1 MAKETKKGIKAE
13 DKTKT
18 EVVDTV
24 KDAKPVETPEVK
36 EEEKVAEQTKED
48 INNEEKPQPE
58 ETKEENPNDN
68 PINIEKEETPV
79 KLHESKCTHQKGV
92 RIGFGYLNG
101 WNGMEY

>member
-1 MAKETKKGIKAE
+1 MAKETKKNIKVE

-24 KDAKPVETPEVK
+24 KDTKPVETPEVK
-36 EEEKVAEQTKED
+36 EEEKVAEQTKKD
-48 INNEEKPQPE
+48 INNEEKPQSE
-58 ETKEENPNDN
+58 ELNEEKPKEK
-68 PINIEKEETPV
+68 PINTEKEETNAN
-79 KLHESKCTHQKGV
+79 LHESKCTHNKGV

>member
-36 EEEKVAEQTKED
+36 EGEKVAEQTKED

-58 ETKEENPNDN
+58 ETKEENPKDN

>member
-1 MAKETKKGIKAE
+1 MAKETKKSIKVE

-24 KDAKPVETPEVK
+24 KDTKPVETPEVK
-36 EEEKVAEQTKED
+36 EEEKVTEQTKED
-48 INNEEKPQPE
+48 INNEEKPQSE
-58 ETKEENPNDN
+58 DK
-68 PINIEKEETPV
+68 PINTEKEKTPAN
-79 KLHESKCTHQKGV
+79 LHESKCTHNKGV